1 MQSNFNVNFYI
12 GDTEEADIKLKEIL
26 KDYPEASIVR
36 HEYDRFGIDEARS
49 LREKNTISVA
59 DNTLHHILYIKVISG
74 IAFEALLKTFEEP
87 QKNTFYHIALKDT
100 PAFKDT
106 ILSRVNVFNLK
117 RSSAFS
123 QDDMKKFI
131 KLGLKKQEEFI
142 KKNVVIDKEEY
153 AQKIANTRDFLK
165 GVMQYFQD
173 HGNIEL
179 MKKIEQADR
188 LINIEE
194 ANPKNVLFHL
204 LLEIN

>member
-1 MQSNFNVNFYI
+1 M
-12 GDTEEADIKLKEIL
+12 
-26 KDYPEASIVR
+26 R

-59 DNTLHHILYIKVISG
+59 DDTLHHILYIKVISG

-87 QKNTFYHIALKDT
+87 QKNTFYHIVLKDT

-106 ILSRVNVFNLK
+106 VLSRVNVFNLK

-131 KLGLKKQEEFI
+131 KLGLKEQEEFI
-142 KKNVVIDKEEY
+142 KKNVIIDKEEY
-153 AQKIANTRDFLK
+153 SQKISNTRDFLK
-165 GVMQYFQD
+165 GVMQYFQGQ
-173 HGNIEL
+173 GNIEL

-194 ANPKNVLFHL
+194 ANPKNVLLHL